1 MTGKELQEELTW
13 KFPHIAKEAPE
24 QVEEAAAFCEGYK
37 AFLDEGKTER
47 ECAKK
52 AVELLKAAGYA
63 EFDTQ
68 GSYQPGDK
76 VYYVNRNKAIIATTF
91 GEKSVKE
98 GIRMNGAHIDSPRL
112 DLKPS
117 PVYEKDDM
125 ALFKTH
131 YYGGIRKYQWATIP
145 LAMHGVI
152 IKKNG
157 EMVELNLGEK
167 PGDPVFCIT
176 DLLPHL
182 SAEQNERKLKD
193 GIKGEELNI
202 VIGSIPYTDDEVKEP
217 VKLMALKLMNEQ
229 FGITEK
235 DFLRAEVEFVP
246 AHKASD
252 VGFDRSM
259 VGAYGQDDRIC
270 AYTALMAEID
280 TKNPT
285 YTTMTILTDKEEIG
299 SEGNTGLNS
308 NYVGDYITYLAELE
322 GVNPKEVFRNTICL
336 SSDVNAAY
344 DPTFASVYDPLNSSY
359 VNKGCVLTKYTGARG
374 KSGSN
379 DASAELMAKV
389 IGIMEKEGV
398 YWQIGE
404 LGAVD
409 VGGGGTIAK
418 FVASMN
424 IDVVDLGV
432 PILSMHA
439 PFELASKLDV
449 LNTYRAFKA
458 FYLS

>member
-47 ECAKK
+47 ECVKK

-157 EMVELNLGEK
+157 ETVELNLGEK

-193 GIKGEELNI
+193 GIKG
-202 VIGSIPYTDDEVKEP
+202 
-217 VKLMALKLMNEQ
+217 
-229 FGITEK
+229 
-235 DFLRAEVEFVP
+235 
-246 AHKASD
+246 
-252 VGFDRSM
+252 
-259 VGAYGQDDRIC
+259 
-270 AYTALMAEID
+270 
-280 TKNPT
+280 
-285 YTTMTILTDKEEIG
+285 
-299 SEGNTGLNS
+299 
-308 NYVGDYITYLAELE
+308 
-322 GVNPKEVFRNTICL
+322 
-336 SSDVNAAY
+336 
-344 DPTFASVYDPLNSSY
+344 
-359 VNKGCVLTKYTGARG
+359 
-374 KSGSN
+374 
-379 DASAELMAKV
+379 
-389 IGIMEKEGV
+389 
-398 YWQIGE
+398 
-404 LGAVD
+404 
-409 VGGGGTIAK
+409 
-418 FVASMN
+418 
-424 IDVVDLGV
+424 
-432 PILSMHA
+432 
-439 PFELASKLDV
+439 
-449 LNTYRAFKA
+449 
-458 FYLS
+458 

>member
-47 ECAKK
+47 ECVKK

-76 VYYVNRNKAIIATTF
+76 VYYVNRKKAIIATTF

-285 YTTMTILTDKEEIG
+285 YTTLTILTDKEEIG

-398 YWQIGE
+398 YWQISE

-458 FYLS
+458 FYKN

>member
-47 ECAKK
+47 ECVKK

-157 EMVELNLGEK
+157 ETVELNLGEK

-217 VKLMALKLMNEQ
+217 VKLMNEQ

-458 FYLS
+458 FYKN

>member
-24 QVEEAAAFCEGYK
+24 QVKEAADFCEGYK

-47 ECAKK
+47 ECVKK
-52 AVELLKAAGYA
+52 AVELLTAAGYR

-68 GSYQPGDK
+68 GSYKPGDK
-76 VYYVNRNKAIIATTF
+76 VYYVNRKKAIIATTF

-157 EMVELNLGEK
+157 EIVELNLGEK

-182 SAEQNERKLKD
+182 AADQNERKLKD

-280 TKNPT
+280 TKNPV

-344 DPTFASVYDPLNSSY
+344 DPTFASVYDPLNASY

-458 FYLS
+458 FYKN